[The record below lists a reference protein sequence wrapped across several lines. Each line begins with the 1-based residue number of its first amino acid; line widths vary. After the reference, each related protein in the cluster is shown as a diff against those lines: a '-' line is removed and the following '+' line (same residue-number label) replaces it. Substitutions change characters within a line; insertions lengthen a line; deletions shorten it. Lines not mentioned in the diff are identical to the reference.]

1 MNYSDIGDFTY
12 VSLACAFGKSIE
24 AQKRETTDQDN
35 FIVIIGGDSEDKMI
49 AAMLHQQIIMS
60 NTPYLSWLIWEIWWQ
75 NTENNFKIISNM
87 HSIIY

>member
-12 VSLACAFGKSIE
+12 VSLACAFGKSTE

-49 AAMLHQQIIMS
+49 PEILHQPDMRKV
-60 NTPYLSWLIWEIWWQ
+60 Q
-75 NTENNFKIISNM
+75 NLLWSHFFGI
-87 HSIIY
+87 